1 MYKHMDIH
9 IKAIETMY
17 LIILDFWIQTKNI
30 NSWYNLNINYK
41 SAKKSFAGSL
51 RKPVLVVVAH
61 SSDLL
66 IHFLIQKQIKTNLQ
80 HF

>member
-41 SAKKSFAGSL
+41 SAKKS
-51 RKPVLVVVAH
+51 
-61 SSDLL
+61 LL
-66 IHFLIQKQIKTNLQ
+66 LAPSESKQR
-80 HF
+80 